1 MNVQGY
7 IRRKLTAT
15 SLCLAL
21 SVSLT
26 GCFHKRVHLAPLPPT
41 ITQVDTEPVSDSI
54 AQIMVEPPDEPL
66 PDLPVAAAAAK
77 PHRERR
83 RIAPK
88 TTPPSAPNQLAVDE
102 EPADVAAIGDLTTG
116 SDATPQRH
124 QQALDLIATN
134 DKRINALRP
143 DILRNQ
149 RSQISKIKNFQ
160 KQAHQALDS
169 GDSEGA
175 MTLATKAKLL
185 LDDLDKP
192 NGGI

>member
-1 MNVQGY
+1 MSVQAY
-7 IRRKLTAT
+7 ILRKLTAT

-26 GCFHKRVHLAPLPPT
+26 GCFHKRVRLAPLPPT
-41 ITQVDTEPVSDSI
+41 ITQVDTEPVSESI
-54 AQIMVEPPDEPL
+54 AQIIVEPSDEPL
-66 PDLPVAAAAAK
+66 PDLPIAAAAAR

-88 TTPPSAPNQLAVDE
+88 TTAPSAPNQLAVDE

-134 DKRINALRP
+134 DKRILSLRP
-143 DILRNQ
+143 EIVRNQ

-160 KQAHQALDS
+160 KQARQALDS

-192 NGGI
+192 NGGL

>member
-7 IRRKLTAT
+7 ILRKLTAT

-26 GCFHKRVHLAPLPPT
+26 GCFHKRVRLAPLPPT
-41 ITQVDTEPVSDSI
+41 ITVVDTEPVSDSI

-66 PDLPVAAAAAK
+66 PDLPIAAAAAK

-83 RIAPK
+83 HIAPK
-88 TTPPSAPNQLAVDE
+88 TTTPAAPNQLAVDE

-160 KQAHQALDS
+160 KQARQALDS

-192 NGGI
+192 SGGI